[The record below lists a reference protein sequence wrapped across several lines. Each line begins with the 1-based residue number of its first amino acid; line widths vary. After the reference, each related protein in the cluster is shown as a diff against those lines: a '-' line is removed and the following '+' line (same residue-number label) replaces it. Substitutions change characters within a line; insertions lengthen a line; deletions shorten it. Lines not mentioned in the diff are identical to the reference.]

1 MVEADLK
8 LSSIPTSLQPT
19 PLHSIPT
26 LLHNIDFTPQFWHRY
41 WEKIT
46 IMTTILHNFDFTFQS
61 PLPRNQM
68 LVIAIQSIWANLKK
82 YPSLLAYL
90 IYMIYNAAYAE
101 LKILRRRCFDALPT
115 APPRLFTFSQENSG
129 SGGNASFPNLCTFKK
144 AREGFFVQFS
154 SLAKSKDPGRKQNL
168 ARWI

>member
-1 MVEADLK
+1 MRWWKQIWSWVQYRLHFN
-8 LSSIPTSLQPT
+8 
-19 PLHSIPT
+19 PLHST
-26 LLHNIDFTPQFWHRY
+26 QYRLY
-41 WEKIT
+41 ST
-46 IMTTILHNFDFTFQS
+46 ILTSLHNFDTDTKKNHNTDKNTAQFWLNFTFQS
-61 PLPRNQM
+61 PLSRNQM

-90 IYMIYNAAYAE
+90 IYLIYNAVYAE

-129 SGGNASFPNLCTFKK
+129 SGGNASFPNFCTFKK

-154 SLAKSKDPGRKQNL
+154 SLAKCRKQNL